1 MGVMGQRVNMTYE
14 NLKVSRWRKMDRQ
27 DELNMSAWRVGVDV
41 FVYSVCTFVHVC
53 KQCVRVLVCLYVKEC
68 MYVVC
73 VWVCVCV
80 HLWGLVWVCIC
91 TRMHAMCIRVLVC
104 LCVCIVYV
112 TCVCVCVC
120 AQV

>member
-27 DELNMSAWRVGVDV
+27 DELNMSAWWVGVDV

-53 KQCVRVLVCLYVKEC
+53 MQCVSE
-68 MYVVC
+68 
-73 VWVCVCV
+73 
-80 HLWGLVWVCIC
+80 
-91 TRMHAMCIRVLVC
+91 C
-104 LCVCIVYV
+104 LCACASAL
-112 TCVCVCVC
+112 CMCVCVC